1 MPMETLAAICL
12 IGGMLLALVSQ
23 LSGAVSLG
31 SRHFGK
37 GVLCLFI
44 PFFYLAAGRE
54 SKFYNLIV
62 SAQFIA
68 VGLVVLGFRL
78 HSGT

>member
-1 MPMETLAAICL
+1 MESYGAIFGVAGL
-12 IGGMLLALVSQ
+12 LLAIASQ
-23 LSGAVSLG
+23 LCGAVSLG
-31 SRHFGK
+31 SRNFGK

-62 SAQFIA
+62 SAQIIGA
-68 VGLVVLGFRL
+68 CLTVIGLRL
-78 HSGT
+78 YIGD